1 MGFDKTGCYDQIFT
15 ARMLMQKAIEFNKPL
30 YMCFVDLSKANDTIN
45 RDVLWAILE
54 NSFCIPTKL
63 IKIINLL
70 HSGTEGVI
78 RYDGKL
84 SEEFPINVGVKQ
96 GDVLAP
102 MMFNLYLD
110 AVTRVTL
117 QKHKNLGIQLE
128 HCFNAPSL
136 FNYRCKLKEKVS
148 IQNLAYADDL
158 LIVSSNINNLKQLVK
173 IINSTFNN
181 FGLIINT
188 NKTKYM
194 RIHSENTPA
203 TLAKSFLCPTWK
215 I

>member
-1 MGFDKTGCYDQIFT
+1 
-15 ARMLMQKAIEFNKPL
+15 MQKAIEFNKPL
-30 YMCFVDLSKANDTIN
+30 HMCFVDFSKAYDTIN
-45 RDVLWAILE
+45 RNVLWAILE
-54 NSFCIPTKL
+54 NSFHLPTKL
-63 IKIINLL
+63 IKIIKLL

-110 AVTRVTL
+110 AVTRVAL
-117 QKHKNLGIQLE
+117 QQHKNLGIQLE
-128 HCFNAPSL
+128 HCFNAPIL
-136 FNYRCKLKEKVS
+136 FDYRCKLKEKVS
-148 IQNLAYADDL
+148 IQNLAYVDEL
-158 LIVSSNINNLKQLVK
+158 LIVSSNIDNLKQLVK

-194 RIHSENTPA
+194 RIHTKNVPVDPS
-203 TLAKSFLCPTWK
+203 
-215 I
+215 